1 MLTFCLICNDL
12 STGKCDGKS
21 HPADCPKDKARSAQK
36 VQQQEM
42 RECLGEC

>member
-1 MLTFCLICNDL
+1 MLTFCIGCHAL
-12 STGKCDGKS
+12 SVGKCLGKN
-21 HPADCPKDKARSAQK
+21 HPGDCPKDRAKTAQR